1 MPSTATATSSSSPRW
16 DSWIDSG
23 PAGLDP
29 CPSRRSSLLLAERNP
44 EMRALLAFV
53 LRRDGHEVVAVA
65 DGGELLEAL
74 AARSLAEPPDP
85 RFREFDAILSAQDIR
100 GIPGL
105 AVLAG
110 LRARGRTTP
119 FVLMTPDPHV
129 QAHARRLGAVILDQP
144 LSVRTIRSSL
154 QEAASLAASA
164 RAKMIASVSVGTR
177 VTMDRDG
184 SEIRVPVASVAA
196 S

>member
-1 MPSTATATSSSSPRW
+1 MPSTATATSSSSPRR

-29 CPSRRSSLLLAERNP
+29 CPFRRSCLLLAERNQ
-44 EMRALLAFV
+44 ELRALLAFV
-53 LRRDGHEVVAVA
+53 LRRDGHEVVSAA
-65 DGGELLEAL
+65 DGGEVLEAL
-74 AARSLAEPPDP
+74 AARSVAEPPDP
-85 RFREFDAILSAQDIR
+85 RLREFDAILSAHDLL

-105 AVLAG
+105 ALLAG
-110 LRARGRTTP
+110 LRARGCTTP

-129 QAHARRLGAVILDQP
+129 QAHARRLGAVVLDQP

-154 QEAASLAASA
+154 HEAARLATKMIASLAA
-164 RAKMIASVSVGTR
+164 GTR

-184 SEIRVPVASVAA
+184 SEIRVPGASVAA

>member
-1 MPSTATATSSSSPRW
+1 
-16 DSWIDSG
+16 
-23 PAGLDP
+23 
-29 CPSRRSSLLLAERNP
+29 
-44 EMRALLAFV
+44 LLAFV

>member
-1 MPSTATATSSSSPRW
+1 
-16 DSWIDSG
+16 
-23 PAGLDP
+23 
-29 CPSRRSSLLLAERNP
+29 
-44 EMRALLAFV
+44 MRALLSFV
-53 LRRDGHEVVAVA
+53 LRREGHEVVAVA

-74 AARSLAEPPDP
+74 AARWLAEPPDP
-85 RFREFDAILSAQDIR
+85 RLREFDAILSAQDIR

-110 LRARGRTTP
+110 LRARGCTTA

-154 QEAASLAASA
+154 REAASLAGTLAARLAGSATAASGA
-164 RAKMIASVSVGTR
+164 NAKMIASLCAGAR

-184 SEIRVPVASVAA
+184 SEIRVPGASVAA
-196 S
+196 P

>member
-1 MPSTATATSSSSPRW
+1 MPSTATSSSSLRW

-29 CPSRRSSLLLAERNP
+29 RPFRRSSLLLAERNQ

-53 LRRDGHEVVAVA
+53 LRREGHEVVAVA

-74 AARSLAEPPDP
+74 AARSVPDP
-85 RFREFDAILSAQDIR
+85 HDPRLREFDAILSAQDIP

-105 AVLAG
+105 AILAG
-110 LRARGRTTP
+110 LRARGCTTP
-119 FVLMTPDPHV
+119 FVLMTADPHV

-154 QEAASLAASA
+154 QEAAGLAV
-164 RAKMIASVSVGTR
+164 RMIASLGGGTR

-184 SEIRVPVASVAA
+184 AEIRVPGAAVAA